1 MVASSQVLGS
11 LLSSLTTEPNPS
23 GMVLR
28 FKAQRDQKLH
38 RLPGNYLKVQVRGKV
53 YPLAAPKRRVQ

>member
-1 MVASSQVLGS
+1 MLGS
-11 LLSSLTTEPNPS
+11 LLSSLTTEHNPS

-28 FKAQRDQKLH
+28 FKAQRDQKLQ
-38 RLPGNYLKVQVRGKV
+38 RLPGNHLKVQVRGKV